1 MTDTNTKAATVEEE
15 AAAWLA
21 RQDEGDWDDARQA
34 DLAAWLAADTRHRV
48 AWLRLRAAWNEAD
61 GLRGQAQVR
70 APAARPALARFSPW
84 RIAAGLALACALGA
98 QLASM
103 RGDHGVRRYATAVG
117 ESRLVALADGS
128 RVTLNTDTRLRSSQ
142 DDARTVWLDGGEAYF
157 DVAHDPARPF
167 VIEAGASRITVL
179 GTRFT
184 VRRDDGGTRVLV
196 AQGRV
201 RVSDGAAT
209 LELAP
214 DEEALAHAGAIARSI
229 HDAAHTERQ
238 LAWRD
243 GRIVFDRTPLG
254 QAVDEFNR
262 YNERKIV
269 VDNPEVAAIVLGGSF
284 APTNV
289 DGFLRLLEQGFGLR
303 TERRG
308 KDVVISR

>member
-1 MTDTNTKAATVEEE
+1 MIDTNRKAATVEEE

-21 RQDEGDWDDARQA
+21 RQDGPDWDDARQA
-34 DLAAWLAADTRHRV
+34 GLDAWLAADTRHRV
-48 AWLRLRAAWNEAD
+48 AWLRLRAAWNGAD
-61 GLRGQAQVR
+61 ALHGRER
-70 APAARPALARFSPW
+70 APAARPALVRFSPW
-84 RIAAGLALACALGA
+84 RIAAGVALACALGA

-103 RGDHGVRRYATAVG
+103 RDDHGVQRYATAVG

-142 DDARTVWLDGGEAYF
+142 DDARTVWLEGGEAYF
-157 DVAHDPARPF
+157 DVAHDPQHPF
-167 VIEAGASRITVL
+167 VIQAGASRITVL

-184 VRRDDGGTRVLV
+184 VRREDGGTRVLV

-209 LELAP
+209 VELAP
-214 DEEALAHAGAIARSI
+214 DEEALAHAGAIARSV
-229 HDAAHTERQ
+229 HDTAHTDRQ
-238 LAWRD
+238 LAWRE

-254 QAVDEFNR
+254 DAVGEFNR

-269 VDNPEVAAIVLGGSF
+269 VDGPEVAGIVLGGSF

>member
-1 MTDTNTKAATVEEE
+1 MTDTNRKAATVEEE

-21 RQDEGDWDDARQA
+21 RQDRRDWDAAQQA
-34 DLAAWLAADTRHRV
+34 GLDAWLAADTRHRV
-48 AWLRLRAAWNEAD
+48 AWLRLRAAWGESDA
-61 GLRGQAQVR
+61 LRGSER
-70 APAARPALARFSPW
+70 APAATPPLARFSPW
-84 RIAAGLALACALGA
+84 RIAAGVALACALGA

-103 RGDHGVRRYATAVG
+103 RDDHGVQRYATAVG

-142 DDARTVWLDGGEAYF
+142 EDARTVWLDSGEAYF
-157 DVAHDPARPF
+157 DVAHDPAHPF

-184 VRRDDGGTRVLV
+184 VRREDGGTRVLV

-201 RVSDGAAT
+201 RVSDGAAAV
-209 LELAP
+209 ELAP
-214 DEEALAHAGAIARSI
+214 DEEALAHAGAIARSV
-229 HDAAHTERQ
+229 HDAAHTDRQ
-238 LAWRD
+238 LAWRE

-254 QAVDEFNR
+254 EAVDEFNR
-262 YNERKIV
+262 YNARKIV
-269 VDNPEVAAIVLGGSF
+269 VDSPEVAGIVLGGSF

>member
-1 MTDTNTKAATVEEE
+1 MTDTNRKAATVEQE

-21 RQDEGDWDDARQA
+21 RRDGPEWDAARQA
-34 DLAAWLAADTRHRV
+34 ELDAWLAADTRHRV
-48 AWLRLRAAWNEAD
+48 AWLRLRAAWSEAD
-61 GLRGQAQVR
+61 ALHGRER

-84 RIAAGLALACALGA
+84 RIAAGVALACALGA

-103 RGDHGVRRYATAVG
+103 RDDHSVQRYATAVG

-128 RVTLNTDTRLRSSQ
+128 RVTLNTDTRMRSSQ
-142 DDARTVWLDGGEAYF
+142 DDVRTVWLDSGEAYF
-157 DVAHDPARPF
+157 DVAHDPQHPF

-184 VRRDDGGTRVLV
+184 VRREEGGTRVLV

-209 LELAP
+209 IELAP
-214 DEEALAHAGAIARSI
+214 DEEALARAGAIARSV
-229 HDAAHTERQ
+229 HDAPHTERQ
-238 LAWRD
+238 LAWRE

-254 QAVDEFNR
+254 EAVEEFNR

-269 VDNPEVAAIVLGGSF
+269 VDGPEVAAIVLGGSF

-289 DGFLRLLEQGFGLR
+289 DGFLRLLEQGFGLH